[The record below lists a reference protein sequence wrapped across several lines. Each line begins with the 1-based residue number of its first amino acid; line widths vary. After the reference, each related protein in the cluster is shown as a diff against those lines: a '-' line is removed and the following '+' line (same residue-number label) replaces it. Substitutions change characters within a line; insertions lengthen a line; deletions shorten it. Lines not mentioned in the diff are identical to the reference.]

1 VKYTFGDSDLARE
14 RMRLVAEAFA
24 PPTRALL
31 RDIPPGDRR
40 YVIDLGCGPGDST
53 ALLLERFPHAFVTG
67 IDGSEAMVTE
77 ARERVPGAQFMVG
90 DVTEPVRLP
99 AQLMYARMLLGH
111 LSDQAAALAH
121 WAGAL
126 RARGGLLVCE
136 EPVRY
141 SSELEVFARY
151 ERAVT
156 EVVAAS
162 GGTLWASAALDVS
175 PPGWE
180 RALDRVVQ
188 HPVPAARAAAMF
200 WRNAVVWG
208 GAPDLIDELRALDS
222 NEDVMWE
229 LRQTV
234 WVKNPG

>member
-1 VKYTFGDSDLARE
+1 VNYAFGDSDLARE
-14 RMRLVAEAFA
+14 RMHLVAETFA

-31 RDIPPGDRR
+31 GDLPTGDRR

-67 IDGSEAMVTE
+67 VDGSEAMAAE

-90 DVTEPVRLP
+90 DVTEPVHLP

-111 LSDQAAALAH
+111 LSDQAGALAN
-121 WAGAL
+121 WSDAL
-126 RARGGLLVCE
+126 RPGGLLVCE

-141 SSELEVFARY
+141 RSDLDVFARY
-151 ERAVT
+151 ETAVT
-156 EVVAAS
+156 EVVAAN
-162 GGTLWASAALDVS
+162 GGTLWASDALDANPS
-175 PPGWE
+175 GCE
-180 RALDRVVQ
+180 RALDRVVE

-208 GAPDLIDELRALDS
+208 GAPQLIDELRAVDS
-222 NEDVMWE
+222 TEEVMWE
-229 LRQTV
+229 LRQSV
-234 WVKNPG
+234 WVKIPG